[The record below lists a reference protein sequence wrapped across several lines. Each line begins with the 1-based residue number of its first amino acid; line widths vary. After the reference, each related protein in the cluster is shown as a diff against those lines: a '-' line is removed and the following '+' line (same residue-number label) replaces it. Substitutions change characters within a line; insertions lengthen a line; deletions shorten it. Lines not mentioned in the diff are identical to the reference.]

1 MIERHPSHAQPRAGH
16 ALRSRIDRPLSAA
29 LGDTVP
35 APVTA
40 GASAQLPIGVFDSG
54 VGGLTVM
61 HALARHL
68 PGEDLLYL
76 GDTARVPYGA
86 RSGDTVRRYSHRVA
100 GHLWRRGIKALVV
113 ACNTATTWALP
124 SLSAAGAALGVPVL
138 GVIEP
143 GAARARAL
151 TRNGHVG
158 VIGTEGTVRGGAYT
172 AALHAAAPALRIDAV
187 ACPLFVALAEEGW
200 HEGEIA
206 DRVAERYL
214 APLRG
219 GPDTLILGCTHYPL
233 LRDSIQRALPGVR
246 LVDSAHSTAEAT
258 AALLAAHGLLRP
270 TPRGAHHFLVTDH
283 VERFR
288 SVGERFLGAPLDAVE
303 LVDIRDDDGDAFG
316 PPGSGQP

>member
-1 MIERHPSHAQPRAGH
+1 MSPPAS
-16 ALRSRIDRPLSAA
+16 
-29 LGDTVP
+29 LGF
-35 APVTA
+35 AP
-40 GASAQLPIGVFDSG
+40 ASAPPGALADLPIGVFDSG

-61 HALARHL
+61 QALAARL
-68 PGEDLLYL
+68 PDEDLLYL

-124 SLSAAGAALGVPVL
+124 SLAAAGAELGVPVL

-143 GAARARAL
+143 GVDRAL
-151 TRNGHVG
+151 AVSRRGHVA

-172 AALHAAAPALRIDAV
+172 RALLARQPGLRVDAV

-200 HEGEIA
+200 HEGDIA

-214 APLRG
+214 ASLRA

-233 LRDSIQRALPGVR
+233 LAKAIQSALPDVA

-258 AALLAAHGLLRP
+258 ARMLAAHGLLRSAGGGQ
-270 TPRGAHHFLVTDH
+270 RRFLVTDH
-283 VERFR
+283 VERFHV
-288 SVGERFLGAPLDAVE
+288 VGERFLGGPLGEVE
-303 LVDIRDDDGDAFG
+303 LVDIRDDDGEAFG
-316 PPGSGQP
+316 APGSAQR

>member
-1 MIERHPSHAQPRAGH
+1 MSPPAS
-16 ALRSRIDRPLSAA
+16 
-29 LGDTVP
+29 LGP
-35 APVTA
+35 APATA
-40 GASAQLPIGVFDSG
+40 PSGAAADLPIGVFDSG

-61 HALARHL
+61 QAIASRL

-124 SLSAAGAALGVPVL
+124 SLAAAGAELGVPVL

-143 GAARARAL
+143 GVERAL
-151 TRNGHVG
+151 SVTRIGHVA

-172 AALHAAAPALRIDAV
+172 QALRARHPGLRVDAV

-200 HEGEIA
+200 HEGDIA
-206 DRVAERYL
+206 ERVAERYL
-214 APLRG
+214 APLRAG
-219 GPDTLILGCTHYPL
+219 ADTLILGCTHYPL
-233 LRDSIQRALPGVR
+233 LATAIQSALPDVA

-258 AALLAAHGLLRP
+258 ARMLAAHGLLRSAGGGQQ
-270 TPRGAHHFLVTDH
+270 RFLVTDH
-283 VERFR
+283 VERFHV
-288 SVGERFLGAPLDAVE
+288 VGERFLGGPLGEVE
-303 LVDIRDDDGDAFG
+303 LVDIRDDDGEAFG
-316 PPGSGQP
+316 LPGSTLR

>member
-1 MIERHPSHAQPRAGH
+1 M
-16 ALRSRIDRPLSAA
+16 
-29 LGDTVP
+29 P
-35 APVTA
+35 APAAV
-40 GASAQLPIGVFDSG
+40 GASAALPIGVFDSG

-61 HALARHL
+61 QALAARL

-124 SLSAAGAALGVPVL
+124 SLTAAGAALGVPVL

-143 GAARARAL
+143 GAARALAV
-151 TRNGHVG
+151 TRRGHIG

-172 AALHAAAPALRIDAV
+172 AALHAQRPELRVDSV

-200 HEGEIA
+200 HEGDIA
-206 DRVAERYL
+206 DRVAARYL
-214 APLRG
+214 EGLRD

-233 LRDSIQRALPGVR
+233 LRAAIQKALPDVR
-246 LVDSAHSTAEAT
+246 LVDSAHSTAEA
-258 AALLAAHGLLRP
+258 AADMLGARGLLRVSP
-270 TPRGAHHFLVTDH
+270 GGARRYLVTDH
-283 VERFR
+283 VERFHV
-288 SVGERFLGAPLDAVE
+288 VGERFLGGPLGEVE
-303 LVDIRDDDGDAFG
+303 LVDIRDDDGEAFG
-316 PPGSGQP
+316 LPGSGRA